1 MRGRPLKY
9 SGDRRVRPMKD
20 RTREAVFNLLGPR
33 IRGMYAWDLFAGTG
47 VLGFESISRGA
58 VGATLIERHIP
69 TYKLVRENSE
79 ALDIKSLVTLVQA
92 DAFFWMRTA
101 SLPEPFS
108 LQNPAPPWVIFC
120 CPPYALYQEMPEK
133 FERLM
138 SDLQERAPTGSLL
151 VVEAD
156 IPYDVTQFMP
166 GDWQVRE
173 YSPAVIGIVELERK
187 PGSGQIG
194 SSGQ

>member
-47 VLGFESISRGA
+47 VLGLRIDQSRRESA
-58 VGATLIERHIP
+58 TTLIERHIP
-69 TYKLVRENSE
+69 TYRIWCRKISE

-92 DAFFWMRTA
+92 DAFFWMHTA

-108 LQNPAPPWVIFC
+108 LQDPTPPWVIFC

-187 PGSGQIG
+187 PGSGQ
-194 SSGQ
+194 